1 MGNTKQA
8 GAALSVADRTV
19 ANWLKGQFPLAV
31 DVLFRQPELALAV
44 LLDSIEQN
52 PHAPMAKVLSLE
64 TLYTQFNALIENT
77 TPDGK
82 PEPVNAETTGDLS
95 PIHDATT

>member
-1 MGNTKQA
+1 MN
-8 GAALSVADRTV
+8 
-19 ANWLKGQFPLAV
+19 QFPHFTQALNDLGKNDQERAEALGIPQRTLTRYKAGDLPRPVLRLA
-31 DVLFRQPELALAV
+31 RQPD
-44 LLDSIEQN
+44 LLS
-52 PHAPMAKVLSLE
+52 
-64 TLYTQFNALIENT
+64 ALIKDISENT